1 MRILEAQIIDVQADM
16 MSVRMREPVVYENR
30 RVRRTERVAWPEG
43 KLNLSIGAL
52 RGGASPGIGR
62 VRRVKAFM
70 RPTMMMS

>member
-1 MRILEAQIIDVQADM
+1 MRILEAQIVDAQAEM
-16 MSVRMREPVVYENR
+16 MSVRKREPVVEEKR

-62 VRRVKAFM
+62 VRRVRAFM
-70 RPTMMMS
+70 RPTIIMS